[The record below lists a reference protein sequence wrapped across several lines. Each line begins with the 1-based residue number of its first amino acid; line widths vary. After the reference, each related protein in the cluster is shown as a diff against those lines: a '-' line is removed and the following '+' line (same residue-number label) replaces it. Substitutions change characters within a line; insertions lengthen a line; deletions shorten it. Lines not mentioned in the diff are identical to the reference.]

1 MSETSLAQ
9 SSLAQAARFDELRD
23 EEGLIRPHWRMFAKT
38 LTGLPPEE
46 YARRRASAGA
56 MVRDNGVTYNVYDE
70 TAGQTRPWQL
80 DIVPFILSA
89 ADWRNIE
96 TAVIQRARLADALLG
111 DIYGEKGDPE
121 QALQWYELSA
131 DLVDDGAVTEKIASV
146 KRRISDR
153 DHATTAKELGLP
165 AERSQ
170 KAKFVFSVLVSVFV
184 VFIAGYVLA
193 TRQGQN
199 LHAPKSSKTVPAI
212 SAPGHDI
219 NSDIDGKG
227 GGDKKEETSSAGS
240 DVVILERI
248 KSATADG
255 ASILLALQDPRN
267 KDVTISYLVEEDKQI
282 RPMAARIATSAL
294 DTVPDSLQVTV
305 RAMRGGNVIYV
316 ASVHRARLNET
327 KQTAWQNENRE
338 NPTAWIDYVLEYEW
352 STVPK
357 AHAASTDPALLPP
370 QASAA
375 NPTGAT
381 NVPQQPGSDAVKVG
395 GDTQVG
401 GAGSS
406 PQDKPQEVA
415 PTPALGGAAKPVV
428 PSPQQGQ
435 PGTSSGG

>member
-1 MSETSLAQ
+1 MAAQGSEKKFNICDRCFASVPNALRSCPECGAPIHGENGGATEQGDSQVYQELARAN
-9 SSLAQAARFDELRD
+9 LLRMRGDYLGAEAECLKILRRF
-23 EEGLIRPHWRMFAKT
+23 PNN
-38 LTGLPPEE
+38 
-46 YARRRASAGA
+46 ASAH
-56 MVRDNGVTYNVYDE
+56 T
-70 TAGQTRPWQL
+70 
-80 DIVPFILSA
+80 
-89 ADWRNIE
+89 
-96 TAVIQRARLADALLG
+96 LLG